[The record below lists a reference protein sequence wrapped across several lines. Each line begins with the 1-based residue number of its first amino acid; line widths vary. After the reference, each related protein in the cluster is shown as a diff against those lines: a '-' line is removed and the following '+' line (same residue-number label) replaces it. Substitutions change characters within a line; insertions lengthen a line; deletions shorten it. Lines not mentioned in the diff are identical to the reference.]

1 MSRVTSA
8 FVAALI
14 TLVLGGFLLGM
25 SLTSEGINLVVE
37 ASSTGKITFLFV
49 GVALVFLL
57 QLFREQV
64 GNFTAKMR
72 SDERMELPSF
82 LRTSQQQRVWTMFI
96 IIGLLIFPFMSSRG
110 AVDIATLTLIYVM
123 LGLGLNVVVGLAG
136 LLDLGYVGFYAVGA
150 YTYAL
155 LNMYFGVSFW
165 VALPVAGGLAALFG
179 FLLGFPV
186 LRLRG
191 DYLAIVTLGFGEII
205 RILLNNWT
213 ELTGGPNGIARI
225 PKPTLFGLEFNR
237 RPSEEGATTFHD
249 FFGISYSSEYKVMFL
264 YLMALVLVLIT
275 LYVIRRLIRMP
286 IGRAWEA
293 LREDDIACRSLGL
306 NPTTIKLGAF
316 TIGASFA
323 GFAGSFF
330 AARQGF
336 ISPESFTFI
345 ESAIILAIV
354 VLGGMGSQLGVILA
368 AIAMTVLPELARE
381 FDEYRMLLFGLM
393 MVLMMIWRPQ
403 GLLPMKRPHLEL
415 KRD

>member
-25 SLTSEGINLVVE
+25 TLTSEGINLVVE

-165 VALPVAGGLAALFG
+165 VALPIAGGLAALFG

-186 LRLRG
+186 LRLR
-191 DYLAIVTLGFGEII
+191 
-205 RILLNNWT
+205 
-213 ELTGGPNGIARI
+213 
-225 PKPTLFGLEFNR
+225 
-237 RPSEEGATTFHD
+237 
-249 FFGISYSSEYKVMFL
+249 
-264 YLMALVLVLIT
+264 
-275 LYVIRRLIRMP
+275 
-286 IGRAWEA
+286 
-293 LREDDIACRSLGL
+293 
-306 NPTTIKLGAF
+306 
-316 TIGASFA
+316 
-323 GFAGSFF
+323 
-330 AARQGF
+330 
-336 ISPESFTFI
+336 
-345 ESAIILAIV
+345 
-354 VLGGMGSQLGVILA
+354 
-368 AIAMTVLPELARE
+368 
-381 FDEYRMLLFGLM
+381 
-393 MVLMMIWRPQ
+393 
-403 GLLPMKRPHLEL
+403 
-415 KRD
+415 

>member
-191 DYLAIVTLGFGEII
+191 DYLAIVTLG
-205 RILLNNWT
+205 
-213 ELTGGPNGIARI
+213 
-225 PKPTLFGLEFNR
+225 
-237 RPSEEGATTFHD
+237 
-249 FFGISYSSEYKVMFL
+249 
-264 YLMALVLVLIT
+264 
-275 LYVIRRLIRMP
+275 
-286 IGRAWEA
+286 
-293 LREDDIACRSLGL
+293 
-306 NPTTIKLGAF
+306 
-316 TIGASFA
+316 
-323 GFAGSFF
+323 
-330 AARQGF
+330 
-336 ISPESFTFI
+336 
-345 ESAIILAIV
+345 
-354 VLGGMGSQLGVILA
+354 
-368 AIAMTVLPELARE
+368 
-381 FDEYRMLLFGLM
+381 
-393 MVLMMIWRPQ
+393 
-403 GLLPMKRPHLEL
+403 
-415 KRD
+415 